1 MPGGSVATSRSS
13 RKVLDWFVDPSYI
26 WSTNAGFHADY
37 ALLGSN
43 AAGLPFNGRY
53 VTLTDRSRADSM
65 VERDPTNNDT
75 LHTPEECETIGVR
88 LTSADDLNDHAPLI
102 SVG

>member
-1 MPGGSVATSRSS
+1 M
-13 RKVLDWFVDPSYI
+13 
-26 WSTNAGFHADY
+26 
-37 ALLGSN
+37 LGSTQIT
-43 AAGLPFNGRY
+43 RY
-53 VTLTDRSRADSM
+53 WEVMPPVCRSMDVMLTDRSRADSM